1 MAFRAAYILEFG
13 GYELDIVSNTPQGT
27 KKFGELS

>member
-13 GYELDIVSNTPQGT
+13 GYELDFVYKTPQGA
-27 KKFGELS
+27 KKFGEFS